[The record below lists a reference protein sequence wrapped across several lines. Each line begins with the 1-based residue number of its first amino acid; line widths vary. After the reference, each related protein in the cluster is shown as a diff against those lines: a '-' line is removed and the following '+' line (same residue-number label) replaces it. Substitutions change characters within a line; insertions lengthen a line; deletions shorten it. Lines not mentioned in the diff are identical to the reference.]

1 MIFKGHSGS
10 ILNMGMKILLK
21 ILKGRNKSVL
31 LCVLGNKE
39 DNRSNRKHRGE
50 WEESVVTKHNL
61 WAEN

>member
-31 LCVLGNKE
+31 LCALGNKE
-39 DNRSNRKHRGE
+39 DTEVTGSIGVNGKSE
-50 WEESVVTKHNL
+50 W
-61 WAEN
+61 